1 MTCGYIN
8 ATVLRLSRGGSWVVV
23 SQQILDAGLSPEME
37 LAQKLID
44 KIFRFVDIHHLVEN
58 KCVNHGGAARFFW
71 LEAAVR
77 FVAEFLQF
85 VFIWHRLIRSMNIRP
100 LAEKG
105 ARWLAILLPWGV
117 LGYGLRF
124 SVGGIPSTMLEVYLF
139 VLFFAFT
146 VTRGWTGWR
155 DAWRELPYR
164 WLLFAW
170 VVVGFFAA
178 LWSPVVLKGLGLWR
192 AYLLEPV
199 ITLAV
204 VQRILRTEQDRA
216 FLRLAFWTVTI
227 FISVWALV
235 QFVTGWRIPSPW
247 NVSIAN
253 GRRATGP
260 YGFPNAVALYIAP
273 IVAYAGARCWMYRE
287 KLAGLAAGLGLL
299 AVLAARSDGGTLAI
313 LCAWGFV
320 LVATRFG
327 RGLLAV
333 GGVLAIVGVLLRPDF
348 AHEVWL
354 NLTFHGW
361 SGEVRLIMWGE
372 TWELLKAHWF
382 LGAGIGGYPVLFDTF
397 RWAKFIEIFQ
407 YPHQFVFTAWSEVG
421 LPGLALFLG
430 LLWTWGVRAWH
441 SASRFA
447 ERSTGFAPLVAV
459 VVHGLV
465 DVPYWK
471 NDLAVT
477 FFVLWWIV
485 AWVDQPATST
495 LGSRR

>member
-1 MTCGYIN
+1 
-8 ATVLRLSRGGSWVVV
+8 
-23 SQQILDAGLSPEME
+23 
-37 LAQKLID
+37 
-44 KIFRFVDIHHLVEN
+44 
-58 KCVNHGGAARFFW
+58 
-71 LEAAVR
+71 
-77 FVAEFLQF
+77 
-85 VFIWHRLIRSMNIRP
+85 MNTRP

-105 ARWLAILLPWGV
+105 ARWLAVLLPWGV

-124 SVGGIPSTMLEVYLF
+124 SLGGIPSTMLEVYLF
-139 VLFFAFT
+139 LLFLAFT
-146 VTRGWTGWR
+146 VARGWTGWR
-155 DAWRELPYR
+155 DAWRELPHR
-164 WLLFAW
+164 WLLLAW
-170 VVVGFFAA
+170 VVVGCFAA
-178 LWSPVVLKGLGLWR
+178 LWSPVMIKGLGLWR

-204 VQRILRTEQDRA
+204 VHAILRTERDRA
-216 FLRLAFWTVTI
+216 QLRLAFWTVTI

-287 KLAGLAAGLGLL
+287 KLAGLAAGLGLF
-299 AVLAARSDGGTLAI
+299 AVLAARSDGGALAI
-313 LCAWGFV
+313 LGAWTLV
-320 LVATRFG
+320 LATIKLG
-327 RGLLAV
+327 RKLLAAGGLLV
-333 GGVLAIVGVLLRPDF
+333 IVGALLRPDL

-354 NLTFHGW
+354 NLTFQGW
-361 SGEVRLIMWGE
+361 SGKVRLIMWGE
-372 TWELLKAHWF
+372 TWELLEAHWF
-382 LGAGIGGYPVLFDTF
+382 FGAGIGGYPVLFDAF

-407 YPHQFVFTAWSEVG
+407 YPHQFIFTAWSEMG

-430 LLWTWGVRAWH
+430 LLWTWGARAWR

-447 ERSTGFAPLVAV
+447 ERSIGFAPLVAV